1 MIKQDL
7 IDRLPELSVDQLMI
21 TLIQAEMVF
30 AFSKTVSTTI
40 RTSPYFPELEGS
52 NDLSFFMEQQFMLFC

>member
-30 AFSKTVSTTI
+30 AFSKT
-40 RTSPYFPELEGS
+40 PQLEEVI
-52 NDLSFFMEQQFMLFC
+52 DKCKEQLFIKTKKL